1 MNTLLG
7 AIYLNFER
15 SIGMNLVRQLFVWL
29 DWIAFT
35 VFEWVIQAVFDIASI
50 PIVDNSVYEDFR
62 IKIYVL
68 LGIFMLFKITM
79 TMLNYL
85 VNPDAMADKEK
96 GMGKL
101 LTRTI
106 LVIIMLIGFPVIFN
120 LMSEVQEPLMKAL
133 PRIILSTDMS
143 TDSAATEM
151 ESVGKTISW
160 QVYGIAFDIDTFQ
173 NQTGENTIGSVV
185 EHINDPGSNRSE
197 YAYGYM
203 PFIGFAIALVMAFI
217 LIGFAIDVAIRA
229 FKLVILQLIAPIPI
243 ISYIDP
249 KSSKDGAFASWVKML
264 TSTWLD
270 LFIKIG
276 ILYFVLYMIDL
287 VILSNGFSLGGLPA
301 PRSIVVTIFVIIG
314 LLFFAKQA
322 PKFITDALGIKQK
335 EGNGLFGG
343 LAKVAAA
350 GAIGLGAIGS
360 GIAARKASFMAD
372 EANGNKHGFFNRA
385 KNVGAGLFGGVAGAV
400 TGAGAALSAKDHAGK
415 AAFDAM
421 NKRNAQMLAMGAAGS
436 TFGGR
441 AASSLQSF
449 LTGQNAA
456 DIGKKKIEDL
466 EDFNKSL
473 DNIGNRVKSEMV
485 KSDKTSGE
493 FIKNSGMMFNYKEFM
508 AAKNAAAST
517 GATSFNVRNR
527 RTGNYEQ
534 VSMEAA
540 EMYGGYLLKNN
551 EDDYIKQT
559 VSDADFDQTLHAQ
572 IADAESKAVRVSDT
586 NITDAYYPGGT
597 FTISGRDSVKKTQ
610 DAITRDVI
618 SEKRANAKA
627 EADARFSHKK

>member
-62 IKIYVL
+62 MKIYVL

-350 GAIGLGAIGS
+350 GAIGAGAIGS
-360 GIAARKASFMAD
+360 AIAGGTASFLSDSAR
-372 EANGNKHGFFNRA
+372 GKKHHLLNVA
-385 KNVGAGLFGGVAGAV
+385 KNVGAGLFGGI
-400 TGAGAALSAKDHAGK
+400 AGAATGASAALGAKDHAGK

-421 NKRNAQMLAMGAAGS
+421 NKRNANRLALGAAGS
-436 TFGGR
+436 TWLGR
-441 AASSLQSF
+441 AAESASQTI
-449 LTGQNAA
+449 TGETMFDRQNRKLK
-456 DIGKKKIEDL
+456 DQ
-466 EDFNKSL
+466 EDF
-473 DNIGNRVKSEMV
+473 VKSAGAFQKDLKAEA
-485 KSDKTSGE
+485 
-493 FIKNSGMMFNYKEFM
+493 IKGKYGI
-508 AAKNAAAST
+508 AAASYN
-517 GATSFNVRNR
+517 GATVAGNSKSLRAQAQLALSQGKDSFEYVNAAGNKFNVS
-527 RTGNYEQ
+527 TTDYE
-534 VSMEAA
+534 VLAGDLEKA
-540 EMYGGYLLKNN
+540 EMQLLYDKFKGGDAQTINDNADLYA
-551 EDDYIKQT
+551 DYQAVTAAGTSLGQK
-559 VSDADFDQTLHAQ
+559 VSTSKELDN
-572 IADAESKAVRVSDT
+572 SKKAVAATVTRTKGSTRYRV
-586 NITDAYYPGGT
+586 G
-597 FTISGRDSVKKTQ
+597 SVNSQASKK
-610 DAITRDVI
+610 
-618 SEKRANAKA
+618 
-627 EADARFSHKK
+627 